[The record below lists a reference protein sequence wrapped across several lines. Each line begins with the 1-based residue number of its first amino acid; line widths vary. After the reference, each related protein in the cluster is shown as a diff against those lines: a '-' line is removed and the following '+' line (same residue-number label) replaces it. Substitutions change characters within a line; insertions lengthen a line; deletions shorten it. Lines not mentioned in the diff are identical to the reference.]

1 MGIRTYSQSV
11 NTKVTPQ
18 TEPIPGKAQVKNSAG
33 GFTFAV
39 SDWTRLERFLILG
52 SEGGSY
58 YASEKKLTK
67 ENAESVIRCIKAD
80 GLRTVQTIINISEAG
95 RAPKNDP
102 AIFALALCLK
112 LGDVSTK
119 RLAVTAV
126 PRVCRI
132 GTHIFSM
139 AEVVK
144 SLGGWGRLTKKA
156 FTYWYTGQHA
166 DQLAMNVAKYQ
177 SRNGWSHRDL
187 LRKLKP
193 TPANDVQKA
202 TYRWAVGKTT
212 EEELTAGTNIPAII
226 QGFEK
231 AKKAGSVAK
240 VVKLIEEYGLPR
252 ECIPTEH
259 LNSVE
264 VWDALLTSGKG
275 MPMTAM
281 IRNLGKMSEVGL
293 IKPLSKAT
301 KYIVERLV
309 NAEELKKARVHP
321 ISILMALSTY
331 RTGHGLKGSLSWKVD
346 QNIVDGLDSAFYKA
360 FDAVEPAGKRF
371 LLALDVSGS
380 MWSGNVGGS
389 GLTPRDASAAMA
401 LLTAK
406 TEKWHHVI
414 GFTAGNSRGRGGGL
428 FRAPPLLGGGGGNG
442 YGGVTELD
450 ISPKMRLPEAIAK
463 ISGLDFGN
471 TDCSLPMEYA
481 IENKLEVDAFVVYT
495 DSETYA
501 GRRHP
506 VQALQAYRQQSG
518 IDSKLI
524 VVGMV
529 SNGFSIADPNDPGML
544 DVVGFDTNVPTIMA
558 DFVKQSLA

>member
-1 MGIRTYSQSV
+1 MGIETYAKSL

-18 TEPIPGKAQVKNSAG
+18 TEPIPGKPQVKNSAS

-52 SEGGSY
+52 SEGWSY

-67 ENAESVIRCIKAD
+67 DNAEGVIRCIKAD
-80 GLRTVQTIINISEAG
+80 GPKTVQTIIEVSDGG

-112 LGDVSTK
+112 LGDVDTK

-126 PRVCRI
+126 PKVCRI
-132 GTHIFSM
+132 GTHIFSL

-144 SLGGWGRLTKKA
+144 GLGGWGRLTKKA
-156 FTYWYTGQHA
+156 FTTWYTGQNA

-187 LRKLKP
+187 LRKLRP

-281 IRNLGKMSEVGL
+281 IRNLGKMTEVGL

-301 KYIVERLV
+301 KYIVGRLE

-321 ISILMALSTY
+321 ISVLMALSTY
-331 RTGHGLKGSLSWKVD
+331 RSGHGLKGSLTWQVD

-360 FDAVEPAGKRF
+360 FDAVEPTGKRF

-380 MWSGNVGGS
+380 MASGNVGGS

-406 TEKWHHVI
+406 TEKWNHVI
-414 GFTAGNSRGRGGGL
+414 GFGFGGGY
-428 FRAPPLLGGGGGNG
+428 FRAPPKPKKDGMDGI
-442 YGGVTELD
+442 TQLD

-463 ISGLDFGN
+463 ISNLPFGS

-481 IENKLEVDAFVVYT
+481 IQQKLEVDAFVVYT

-501 GRRHP
+501 GARHP
-506 VQALQAYRQQSG
+506 VQALQAYRQQTG

-544 DVVGFDTNVPTIMA
+544 DVVGFDTNVPAIMA